1 MAIFRGI
8 GGAGDSTTDA
18 TVTAVTEQAVN
29 AATSATQA
37 ASSASSAASS
47 ASSASTSATNAAA
60 SASTAS
66 DAATAASTSESNAQ
80 TSASNAS
87 TIYTNTQTLRDETE
101 TLKNETNS
109 LRNSAATFSQLAS
122 GYATD
127 AETAETNAETAET
140 NAETAYANTLA
151 IFGDAQD
158 VQDAVNSASASAAT
172 ATTKASEASA
182 SASNA
187 STSET
192 NAANSASSANTS
204 ATNASNSATAASTS
218 ASNAS
223 TSETNASNSASTAT
237 TKASEASASASAAL
251 TSETNAATS
260 ESNASTSETNA
271 ANSASAASTSA
282 TNASNSA
289 SAAST
294 SETNA
299 ASSATAASNSATSAS
314 NSATAA
320 NNSASAAATSATNA
334 ENAYDS
340 FDDRYLGVKASDPA
354 LDNDGAALL
363 TGALYFNS
371 TDNEMRVYT
380 GSVWIAVVD
389 LAGDVTVTSLTASSV
404 DINGGAIDGTTIG
417 ATTPSTGDFTTLT
430 ENDSPA
436 VVQSDIGTDP
446 DEIPLNQYLG
456 SMAYVD
462 ADSVNIDGG
471 TIDGVTIGGASAG
484 AITGTTITGTQFSSD
499 ATDVELKYS
508 GSTKLATT
516 NTGIDVTGTVTA
528 DGLTIEGSAGP
539 LINLY
544 RSDANALFGAIQ
556 FKDTT
561 NTNENA
567 RIGWAAN
574 ELRLQGTDKVSLITD
589 EKTRL
594 FLASTGDISFYED
607 TGTSQNFYWDASTSR
622 LGLGTTTPA
631 TTLDVTG
638 TITADKLL
646 LGASTLRS
654 NFFNTTISPASQ
666 FEGVGS
672 SSTSSRFISQ
682 TYGNSGAI
690 GPIFTFAK
698 HRSTALGGTTV
709 VVSGDELGQLVFQGS
724 DGTQFVEAASIR
736 AGVDG
741 TPGADDMPGALF
753 FSTTA
758 DGGSVAT
765 ERMRID
771 SSGNVGIGTT
781 SPSSSLQ
788 VDRASTD
795 GAIVTFSKD
804 GATVGFI
811 GTNTGQI
818 YIGRDDTGIRF
829 TSGDDALLP
838 VSANS
843 GVLRSGAID
852 LGRSYSTFRNLYL
865 SGGVYLGGTGAA
877 NLLDDYEE
885 GTWTPVAARFTG
897 GAITATYGTQA
908 GTYTKVGNLVYI
920 TCLMVIDSVTSQG
933 SSYTTLEGLPFNY
946 SSGQLYVNIMG
957 AIGSALSPTTPITNA
972 YPVGSQL
979 FFSQDKTASFPPEGH
994 NWQTGNIRISGCY
1007 SIP

>member
-66 DAATAASTSESNAQ
+66 DAATAAQTAQ
-80 TSASNAS
+80 TN
-87 TIYTNTQTLRDETE
+87 
-101 TLKNETNS
+101 
-109 LRNSAATFSQLAS
+109 
-122 GYATD
+122 
-127 AETAETNAETAET
+127 AETAETNAETAQTAAEAAQTAAETAETNAETAETNAETAEANAIIAKNSAEAAQTAAETAET

-158 VQDAVNSASASAAT
+158 VQDAVDSASASAAT

-340 FDDRYLGVKASDPA
+340 FDDRYLGVKTSDPA

-544 RSDANALFGAIQ
+544 RSDVNALFGAIQ

-574 ELRLQGTDKVSLITD
+574 ELRLQGTNQVSLITD

-607 TGTSQNFYWDASTSR
+607 TGTTPKLFWDASAES
-622 LGLGTTTPA
+622 LGIGTTAPA
-631 TTLDVTG
+631 TALHLSNISGPTPIIRLEDADPTAENNSLIGALEFYSRESENVGEGVKAAVRGYNSSNNGNGELRFYTG
-638 TITADKLL
+638 
-646 LGASTLRS
+646 
-654 NFFNTTISPASQ
+654 NTTSNDN
-666 FEGVGS
+666 EV
-672 SSTSSRFISQ
+672 
-682 TYGNSGAI
+682 
-690 GPIFTFAK
+690 
-698 HRSTALGGTTV
+698 
-709 VVSGDELGQLVFQGS
+709 
-724 DGTQFVEAASIR
+724 
-736 AGVDG
+736 
-741 TPGADDMPGALF
+741 
-753 FSTTA
+753 
-758 DGGSVAT
+758 
-765 ERMRID
+765 MRID

-781 SPSSSLQ
+781 TPASPLQ
-788 VDRASTD
+788 VNRASTD

-865 SGGVYLGGTGAA
+865 SGGVYLGGTGSA

-885 GTWTPVAARFTG
+885 GVSTADATQLTINYTYASKV
-897 GAITATYGTQA
+897 GA
-908 GTYTKVGNLVYI
+908 YTKIGD
-920 TCLMVIDSVTSQG
+920 TVIYTFRYEWTTTNKG
-933 SSYTTLEGLPFNY
+933 SGDTVFNSLPFVASADGYVHLTECNANISADQIYGKVISGTDDFKIYGRNNASTTLVGPVQKGAWTTGL
-946 SSGQLYVNIMG
+946 I
-957 AIGSALSPTTPITNA
+957 IPT
-972 YPVGSQL
+972 GL
-979 FFSQDKTASFPPEGH
+979 
-994 NWQTGNIRISGCY
+994 
-1007 SIP
+1007 

>member
-1 MAIFRGI
+1 
-8 GGAGDSTTDA
+8 
-18 TVTAVTEQAVN
+18 
-29 AATSATQA
+29 
-37 ASSASSAASS
+37 
-47 ASSASTSATNAAA
+47 
-60 SASTAS
+60 
-66 DAATAASTSESNAQ
+66 
-80 TSASNAS
+80 
-87 TIYTNTQTLRDETE
+87 
-101 TLKNETNS
+101 
-109 LRNSAATFSQLAS
+109 
-122 GYATD
+122 
-127 AETAETNAETAET
+127 
-140 NAETAYANTLA
+140 
-151 IFGDAQD
+151 
-158 VQDAVNSASASAAT
+158 
-172 ATTKASEASA
+172 
-182 SASNA
+182 
-187 STSET
+187 
-192 NAANSASSANTS
+192 
-204 ATNASNSATAASTS
+204 
-218 ASNAS
+218 
-223 TSETNASNSASTAT
+223 
-237 TKASEASASASAAL
+237 
-251 TSETNAATS
+251 
-260 ESNASTSETNA
+260 
-271 ANSASAASTSA
+271 
-282 TNASNSA
+282 
-289 SAAST
+289 
-294 SETNA
+294 
-299 ASSATAASNSATSAS
+299 
-314 NSATAA
+314 
-320 NNSASAAATSATNA
+320 
-334 ENAYDS
+334 
-340 FDDRYLGVKASDPA
+340 
-354 LDNDGAALL
+354 
-363 TGALYFNS
+363 
-371 TDNEMRVYT
+371 
-380 GSVWIAVVD
+380 
-389 LAGDVTVTSLTASSV
+389 
-404 DINGGAIDGTTIG
+404 
-417 ATTPSTGDFTTLT
+417 
-430 ENDSPA
+430 
-436 VVQSDIGTDP
+436 
-446 DEIPLNQYLG
+446 
-456 SMAYVD
+456 
-462 ADSVNIDGG
+462 
-471 TIDGVTIGGASAG
+471 
-484 AITGTTITGTQFSSD
+484 
-499 ATDVELKYS
+499 
-508 GSTKLATT
+508 
-516 NTGIDVTGTVTA
+516 
-528 DGLTIEGSAGP
+528 
-539 LINLY
+539 
-544 RSDANALFGAIQ
+544 
-556 FKDTT
+556 
-561 NTNENA
+561 
-567 RIGWAAN
+567 
-574 ELRLQGTDKVSLITD
+574 
-589 EKTRL
+589 
-594 FLASTGDISFYED
+594 
-607 TGTSQNFYWDASTSR
+607 
-622 LGLGTTTPA
+622 LGTTTPA